1 MTALSGDRPPMSD
14 STSLEQRLRR
24 LSAEGDAAMLLA
36 GGGKGLEKE
45 SLRVT
50 PEGCIAQTPHPAA
63 LGATL
68 THPHITTD
76 YSEALLE
83 FVTSPHADV
92 RDTLKSLTE
101 IHAFVY
107 RHLGNEMLW
116 ATSMPC
122 VLESDDRIPIARYGS
137 SNVGMMKH
145 VYRRGLGWRY
155 GRTMQ
160 TISGVHFNY
169 SFPERLWATLQRAER
184 DSRPARQ
191 FRDDWYF
198 RALRNFQRLGWLV
211 PYLFGASPAMCKSFL
226 RGRDLGFAEFDAH
239 TYYEPYATSLRLS
252 DIGYKNDNQA
262 RIGVTYNGIDDY
274 VATLSH
280 AISTPA
286 ADYER
291 IGVKVDGEYR
301 QLNANILQIENE
313 FYGSIRPKQPINS
326 GERATLALKRRGV
339 MYLEV
344 RALDVNAYEPVGTD
358 DPALRFIEALLALC
372 LLTDSPPTHPAEQ
385 AAIGRNQ
392 LAVARQ
398 GRDPKLQLQR
408 HDQAVLLRDWAR
420 EVLDALAPLC
430 ALLDGDDPAQPYSA
444 SLAAQRAAVE
454 DADRT
459 PSARI
464 LADMRTCGESFF
476 RFAERMSEAHRRHFL
491 ETPLP
496 AEAQARFEQLAKASL
511 EKQVAI
517 ERADTLSFD
526 DYLHRYFAQS

>member
-1 MTALSGDRPPMSD
+1 MRNSS
-14 STSLEQRLRR
+14 SLEQRLHR
-24 LSAEGDAAMLLA
+24 LSAEDNPWALLS

-50 PEGCIAQTPHPAA
+50 PEGCIAQTPHPKA
-63 LGATL
+63 LGSAL
-68 THPHITTD
+68 THPSITTD

-83 FVTSPHADV
+83 FVTPPFDEV
-92 RDTLKSLTE
+92 RATLGFLSD

-107 RHLGNEMLW
+107 RQLGDEMLW

-122 VLESDDRIPIARYGS
+122 VLESEERIPIARYGS

-145 VYRRGLGWRY
+145 VYRRGLGHRY

-169 SFPERLWATLQRAER
+169 SFPDALWPALQRAEG
-184 DSRPARQ
+184 DTRPLRQ
-191 FRDDWYF
+191 FRDEWYF

-211 PYLFGASPAMCKSFL
+211 PYLFGASPALCKSFL
-226 RGRDLGFAEFDAH
+226 KGRDLKFAEFDPH
-239 TYYEPYATSLRLS
+239 TLYEPYATSLRLS

-262 RIGVTYNGIDDY
+262 RIGVTYNGIEDY
-274 VATLSH
+274 VSTLSH

-286 ADYER
+286 PDYER

-301 QLNANILQIENE
+301 QLNANVLQIENE

-344 RALDVNAYEPVGTD
+344 RALDVNAYDPMGADE
-358 DPALRFIEALLALC
+358 PALLFIEALLALC
-372 LLTDSPPTHPAEQ
+372 LLTDSPPTTPEEQ

-392 LAVARQ
+392 LLVARG
-398 GRDPKLQLQR
+398 GRDPELELQCYGTP
-408 HDQAVLLRDWAR
+408 VKLRDWAR
-420 EVLDALAPLC
+420 EILAQLAPLC
-430 ALLDGDDPAQPYSA
+430 ALLDGRDTSRPYAA
-444 SLAAQRAAVE
+444 SLRAQQAAVE
-454 DADRT
+454 DADLT

-464 LADMRTCGESFF
+464 LADMRARGESFF
-476 RFAERMSEAHRRHFL
+476 HFAERMSETHKRHFL
-491 ETPLP
+491 SQPLAPET
-496 AEAQARFEQLAKASL
+496 AASFAAQAKSSL
-511 EKQVAI
+511 EKQAAI
-517 ERADTLSFD
+517 EQADKLSFD
-526 DYLHRYFAQS
+526 DYLHQYFAQS

>member
-1 MTALSGDRPPMSD
+1 MHDPVSM
-14 STSLEQRLRR
+14 EQRLQR
-24 LSAEGDAAMLLA
+24 LSAESSPGVLLA

-50 PEGCIAQTPHPAA
+50 PEGCIAQTSHPQA
-63 LGATL
+63 LGSAL
-68 THPHITTD
+68 THPSITTD

-83 FVTSPHADV
+83 FVTPPLADV
-92 RDTLKSLTE
+92 RATLSFLTD

-107 RHLGNEMLW
+107 RQLGDETLW

-122 VLESDDRIPIARYGS
+122 VLESEEHIPIARYGS

-169 SFPERLWATLQRAER
+169 SFPEPLWPVLQQAER
-184 DSRPARQ
+184 DTQTLRQ

-226 RGRDLGFAEFDAH
+226 RGRDLQFAEFDAH
-239 TYYEPYATSLRLS
+239 TFYEPYATSLRLS

-262 RIGVTYNGIDDY
+262 RIGVTYNGIEDF
-274 VATLSH
+274 VSTLTH
-280 AISTPA
+280 AINTPA
-286 ADYER
+286 PDYQR

-344 RALDVNAYEPVGTD
+344 RALDVNAYDPLGADE
-358 DPALRFIEALLALC
+358 PALRFIEALLALC
-372 LLTDSPPTHPAEQ
+372 LLTDSPPTTPAEQ
-385 AAIGRNQ
+385 ADIGRNQ
-392 LAVARQ
+392 LLVARH
-398 GRDPKLQLQR
+398 GRDPGLELQR
-408 HDQAVLLRDWAR
+408 YGTAVKLRDWAR
-420 EVLDALAPLC
+420 EVLARMEPLC
-430 ALLDGDDPAQPYSA
+430 ALLDSQDPSQPYTT
-444 SLAAQRAAVE
+444 SLRAQQAAVE
-454 DADRT
+454 DADLT

-464 LADMRTCGESFF
+464 LADMRGRGESFF
-476 RFAERMSEAHRRHFL
+476 SFAERMSETHKRHFL
-491 ETPLP
+491 SMPLAQET
-496 AEAQARFEQLAKASL
+496 AAGFAAQAQGSL
-511 EKQVAI
+511 EKQAAV
-517 ERADTLSFD
+517 EEADKLSFD
-526 DYLHRYFAQS
+526 EYLHQYFAQS